1 MKNQSSQNLFMI
13 EPEVF
18 YSNNQTIDSNHY
30 QFKNEDG
37 SLDLDQI
44 TDSALTEFNNLK
56 NEIEKHGIKVT
67 FMKGISDCPDHIF
80 PNWFITFE
88 DKTFQLFSMRAE
100 NRRLEKTK
108 EMIDFLASKYKLN
121 GDLTEFEKKDMFLEA
136 TSSMVFDRVN
146 RIVYAAISPRTNEE
160 LTKKWCHE
168 NNYELV
174 LFDTL
179 SHKGSSIY
187 HTDVLMYVG
196 QKVIGICFDVILPQ
210 YRELVRNKVSK
221 YHDIFEIN
229 EEQITDF
236 CGNSLEAKNDK
247 DEYFLIMSS
256 RAFNAVTKDQKITLT
271 KYYKNIIHSDL
282 STIEKYGGG
291 SARCMLNELF

>member
-30 QFKNEDG
+30 QFTNEDG

-256 RAFNAVTKDQKITLT
+256 RAFNALTKDQKITLS

-282 STIEKYGGG
+282 TTIEKYGGG

>member
-56 NEIEKHGIKVT
+56 NEIEKQGIKVT

-108 EMIDFLASKYKLN
+108 EMIDFLASKYTLN

-256 RAFNAVTKDQKITLT
+256 RAFNALTKDQKITLS

-282 STIEKYGGG
+282 TTIEKYGGG

>member
-108 EMIDFLASKYKLN
+108 EMIDFLASKYALN
-121 GDLTEFEKKDMFLEA
+121 GDLTEYEKKDMFLEA

-168 NNYELV
+168 NNYELI

-247 DEYFLIMSS
+247 EEYFLIMSS
-256 RAFNAVTKDQKITLT
+256 RAFNALTKDQKITLS

-282 STIEKYGGG
+282 TTIEKYGGG

>member
-108 EMIDFLASKYKLN
+108 EMIDFLASKYALN

-146 RIVYAAISPRTNEE
+146 RIVYATISPRTNEE

-247 DEYFLIMSS
+247 EEYFLIMSS
-256 RAFNAVTKDQKITLT
+256 RAFNALTKDQKITLS

-282 STIEKYGGG
+282 TTIEKYGGG

>member
-67 FMKGISDCPDHIF
+67 FMKGMSDCPDHIF

-256 RAFNAVTKDQKITLT
+256 RAFNALTKDQKITLT

-282 STIEKYGGG
+282 TTIEKYGGG

>member
-44 TDSALTEFNNLK
+44 KDNALHEFNNLK
-56 NEIEKHGIKVT
+56 SEIEKHGIKVT

-88 DKTFQLFSMRAE
+88 DKTFQLFSMKAE

-108 EMIDFLASKYKLN
+108 EMINFLSSKYKLN
-121 GDLTEFEKKDMFLEA
+121 GDLTDFEKKDMFLEA

-146 RIVYAAISPRTNEE
+146 KIVYAAISPRTNEE
-160 LTKKWCHE
+160 LTKKWCNE

-196 QKVIGICFDVILPQ
+196 QKVIGICFDVILPE
-210 YRELVRNKVSK
+210 YREQVRRRASK

-247 DEYFLIMSS
+247 DEFFIIMSS
-256 RAFNAVTKDQKITLT
+256 RAFNALTQDQKTTLS

-282 STIEKYGGG
+282 TTIEKYGGG

>member
-44 TDSALTEFNNLK
+44 KDNALHEFNNLK
-56 NEIEKHGIKVT
+56 SEIEKHGIKVT

-88 DKTFQLFSMRAE
+88 DKTFQLFSMKAE

-108 EMIDFLASKYKLN
+108 EMINFLSRKYKLN
-121 GDLTEFEKKDMFLEA
+121 GDLTDFEKKDMFLEA

-146 RIVYAAISPRTNEE
+146 KIVYAAISPRTNEE
-160 LTKKWCHE
+160 LTKKWCNE

-196 QKVIGICFDVILPQ
+196 QKVIGICFDVILPE
-210 YRELVRNKVSK
+210 YREQVRRRVSK

-247 DEYFLIMSS
+247 DEFFIIMSS
-256 RAFNAVTKDQKITLT
+256 RAFNALTQDQKTTLS

-282 STIEKYGGG
+282 TTIEKYGGG

>member
-44 TDSALTEFNNLK
+44 KDNALHEFNNLK
-56 NEIEKHGIKVT
+56 SEIEKHGIKVT

-88 DKTFQLFSMRAE
+88 DKTFQLFSMKAE

-108 EMIDFLASKYKLN
+108 EMINFLSSKYKLN
-121 GDLTEFEKKDMFLEA
+121 GDLTDFEKKDMFLEA

-146 RIVYAAISPRTNEE
+146 KIVYAAISPRTNEE
-160 LTKKWCHE
+160 LTKKWCNE

-196 QKVIGICFDVILPQ
+196 QKVIGICFDVILPE
-210 YRELVRNKVSK
+210 YREQVRRRVSK

-247 DEYFLIMSS
+247 DELFIIMSS
-256 RAFNAVTKDQKITLT
+256 RAFNALTQDQKTTLS

-282 STIEKYGGG
+282 TTIEKYGGG